1 MPIEEAERRRAPR
14 MSRRALLRI
23 AAAVGACVLLTAH
36 SPYRQWD
43 VYRKT
48 RLVIVASF
56 EEQEAV
62 RLGRRVAATLARHI
76 PQSRAMLSRA
86 RDTND
91 LIRLV
96 ASKQLDVAL
105 VDEANAH
112 AAASGARGFPD
123 GAKVPLRSLAQ
134 IGPYLL
140 VCRADF
146 PRAHA
151 YQIAETLAAEWREI
165 IGPATEPA
173 GPRPSASARV
183 ALHAGAGEYYDDHSQ
198 RPRER

>member
-1 MPIEEAERRRAPR
+1 MAV
-14 MSRRALLRI
+14 
-23 AAAVGACVLLTAH
+23 AAGAWVLLTAH

-62 RLGRRVAATLARHI
+62 RLGRLLAATLARRI

-86 RDTND
+86 RDKND
-91 LIRLV
+91 LFRLL

-105 VDEANAH
+105 VDESAAH
-112 AAASGARGFPD
+112 AAATGGGFAD
-123 GAKVPLRSLAQ
+123 GGKIPLRSLAQ

-146 PRAHA
+146 PHANA
-151 YQIAETLAAEWREI
+151 YQIAETVAEAWREI
-165 IGPATEPA
+165 SGPTTEAA

-183 ALHAGAGEYYDDHSQ
+183 ALHPGAGEYYDDHLP
-198 RPRER
+198 RPPER